1 MKPTTIFSA
10 LNFSLTLALAFLLG
24 SSLVAHYGVMRG
36 AHIGVLLWA
45 LIILFTP
52 LPNGRILFGIRAPW
66 WLDPAMWGSALT
78 VTLASLW
85 LTPKIFYKHTG
96 THLLHYLITTPNPY
110 WLVLFA
116 CALPMLVRTKKQSTT
131 LHMLLVLI
139 ATGVTLALA
148 YKPFIL
154 MLNSHRMGP

>member
-24 SSLVAHYGVMRG
+24 GSLIAHYGALRG

-45 LIILFTP
+45 LIVLFTP
-52 LPNGRILFGIRAPW
+52 LPNGRSLFGIRAPG
-66 WLDPAMWGSALT
+66 WLDPAMWCSALS

-85 LTPKIFYKHTG
+85 LTPKIFYKHAG

-110 WLVLFA
+110 WLVLVA
-116 CALPMLVRTKKQSTT
+116 CALPMLVRTRHNSKAV
-131 LHMLLVLI
+131 HLVLVLL
-139 ATGVTLALA
+139 ATGVTIALA
-148 YKPFIL
+148 YKPFII